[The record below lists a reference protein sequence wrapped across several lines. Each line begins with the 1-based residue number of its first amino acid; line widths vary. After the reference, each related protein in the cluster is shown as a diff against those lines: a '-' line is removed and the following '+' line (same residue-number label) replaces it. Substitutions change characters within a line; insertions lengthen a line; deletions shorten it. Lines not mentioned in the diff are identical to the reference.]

1 MVLVAAVA
9 MATLI
14 LHGVAAAQAPA
25 QAGQQ
30 TLAQAL
36 LLDDLYLIAVA
47 CRPDTAADTD
57 ADPAASCLCS
67 REFGGREARYADL
80 HAESAAVPS
89 HAEPPNARQRHTEWR
104 RQCGITTEEDTW
116 P

>member
-9 MATLI
+9 MATLN
-14 LHGVAAAQAPA
+14 LYGVAAAQAPA

-47 CRPDTAADTD
+47 CRPDPA

-67 REFGGREARYADL
+67 RESGGREARYADL

-89 HAEPPNARQRHTEWR
+89 HAEPPDARQRHTEWR